1 MFFAKAHRHLETY
14 SWQKISMKLKSV
26 RIPFQDGVK

>member
-1 MFFAKAHRHLETY
+1 LETY